1 MIVST
6 TNTIEGMKIAKT
18 INAIEEK
25 SNLFT
30 RNARESARRNLK
42 NEAEKIGAN
51 AIIEFK
57 IRQIPVSGVV
67 YASGTA
73 VIVEEI

>member
-6 TNTIEGMKIAKT
+6 TNAIEGMKIAKT

-30 RNARESARRNLK
+30 RNARESARRNL
-42 NEAEKIGAN
+42 EKKAKGIGVN
-51 AIIEFK
+51 AIIDFK
-57 IRQIPVSGVV
+57 IRQMYLTGVA
-67 YASGTA
+67 Y
-73 VIVEEI
+73 E